1 MKNKF
6 PVFTLWC
13 DRKREQG
20 FTLVEMVVVIV
31 ITGIIGGIV
40 AIFIRAPVQGY
51 VDSARRAG
59 MTDIADTAL
68 RRIGRDLRLALP
80 NSVRVSG
87 TCNGTAACYLEFIPT
102 SGGGRYRVD
111 APGNILDFTAS
122 DSSFDVIG
130 PMPVFAAG
138 DSIVVYNLGIA
149 GASAY
154 DNGTGAANCAAS
166 PSCTTYSSNT
176 AATVTIAGKQFP
188 FDSPFHRF
196 QVVQGPVTYACD
208 SASGTL
214 RRYWSY
220 GFWAGQPAPPAG
232 GTSALLATNV
242 SACSFVY
249 DANVVAQ
256 RAGLA
261 TMRLTITQSGESVAL
276 YSATHVSNVP

>member
-1 MKNKF
+1 MMRIPSSF
-6 PVFTLWC
+6 SLPHF
-13 DRKREQG
+13 RQRG

-40 AIFIRAPVQGY
+40 AMFIRAPVQGY
-51 VDSARRAG
+51 VDSARRAE

-68 RRIGRDLRLALP
+68 RRMGRDLRLALP

-87 TCNGTAACYLEFIPT
+87 TCDGAAACYLEFIPT
-102 SGGGRYRVD
+102 SSGGRYRVD

-130 PMPVFAAG
+130 PMPGFAAG
-138 DSIVVYNLGIA
+138 DSIVVYNLGIT

-166 PSCTTYSSNT
+166 PNCTTYSSNT
-176 AATVTIAGKQFP
+176 ATTVTIAGKQFP
-188 FDSPFHRF
+188 FDSPAHRF
-196 QVVQGPVTYACD
+196 QVVQSPVTYACD

-214 RRYWSY
+214 RRYWNY
-220 GFWAGQPAPPAG
+220 GFWAVQPAPPAG
-232 GTSALLATNV
+232 GSSALLATNV

-256 RAGLA
+256 RSGLV
-261 TMRLTITQSGESVAL
+261 TMRLTITQSGGSVAL